1 MTAPRGT
8 PRHWTCHRVISRRES
23 PFMVLAK
30 QNILNAKREKRTF
43 CARLLHPQTR
53 LMHPDRTHPSTMIQ
67 AYSSNTL
74 KSPSLRTQL
83 ASPPYNDKC
92 GARTHDQLSTEKR
105 PLPRLEPM
113 NTLAHRVT
121 VIHWA
126 LTVGWPQTPSSPI
139 RSQSRGRFESNL
151 PCAPHPANGV
161 QSAHIWLPIWL
172 CLGDSVGK
180 ARPFSGP
187 CPDGPLLFMAM
198 ANKKSKPAQI
208 ECEPKTIKL
217 SSVQDP
223 LSFHLDLL
231 AGTLFPSWIMITS
244 NVFGSII
251 NQQGFWTLLKW
262 MDWEHVRAQ
271 RHATTQHCKCHTAK
285 SRSQSPFKI

>member
-1 MTAPRGT
+1 MKATCHVPRHPANGVQSAHIWIPPYGYAWATLWVRHVISLRALLQNITRLHPSFQLVLSRAPRGT
-8 PRHWTCHRVISRRES
+8 SRHWTCHRVISRRES

-121 VIHWA
+121 VIH
-126 LTVGWPQTPSSPI
+126 
-139 RSQSRGRFESNL
+139 
-151 PCAPHPANGV
+151 
-161 QSAHIWLPIWL
+161 
-172 CLGDSVGK
+172 
-180 ARPFSGP
+180 
-187 CPDGPLLFMAM
+187 
-198 ANKKSKPAQI
+198 
-208 ECEPKTIKL
+208 
-217 SSVQDP
+217 
-223 LSFHLDLL
+223 
-231 AGTLFPSWIMITS
+231 
-244 NVFGSII
+244 
-251 NQQGFWTLLKW
+251 
-262 MDWEHVRAQ
+262 
-271 RHATTQHCKCHTAK
+271 
-285 SRSQSPFKI
+285 

>member
-1 MTAPRGT
+1 
-8 PRHWTCHRVISRRES
+8 
-23 PFMVLAK
+23 MVLAK

-74 KSPSLRTQL
+74 KSLSLRTQL

-139 RSQSRGRFESNL
+139 RSQSRGVAICGRSAHRWPGVGHMASCFQTVLSIGYGLGCLEFEANPLLMLSGWQWHDALNVFIGSKRGRGGFFVDNWSGVL
-151 PCAPHPANGV
+151 APH
-161 QSAHIWLPIWL
+161 
-172 CLGDSVGK
+172 
-180 ARPFSGP
+180 
-187 CPDGPLLFMAM
+187 
-198 ANKKSKPAQI
+198 
-208 ECEPKTIKL
+208 L
-217 SSVQDP
+217 S
-223 LSFHLDLL
+223 L
-231 AGTLFPSWIMITS
+231 
-244 NVFGSII
+244 
-251 NQQGFWTLLKW
+251 
-262 MDWEHVRAQ
+262 
-271 RHATTQHCKCHTAK
+271 
-285 SRSQSPFKI
+285 